1 MPAPPAPNRT
11 GGEGVIEE
19 KNSYDTKA
27 LKALICYPNQSIAE
41 RVSKRNVIE
50 YDNFKFKVKLIK
62 KDDVNNSENSKIN
75 QKSDSSS
82 VLKSSINNA
91 RCQGT
96 LTKSEESNANSNAL
110 KITDLSGLKSLT
122 IDKVHNRFLFVKDKI
137 VAIEIDQNTAI
148 VKFDSVEGIKT
159 VLKMDY
165 SYIVVFLLI

>member
-1 MPAPPAPNRT
+1 MDLPKKFCDEKSHEILYLLFNNPNRT

-75 QKSDSSS
+75 QK
-82 VLKSSINNA
+82 
-91 RCQGT
+91 
-96 LTKSEESNANSNAL
+96 
-110 KITDLSGLKSLT
+110 
-122 IDKVHNRFLFVKDKI
+122 
-137 VAIEIDQNTAI
+137 
-148 VKFDSVEGIKT
+148 
-159 VLKMDY
+159 
-165 SYIVVFLLI
+165 